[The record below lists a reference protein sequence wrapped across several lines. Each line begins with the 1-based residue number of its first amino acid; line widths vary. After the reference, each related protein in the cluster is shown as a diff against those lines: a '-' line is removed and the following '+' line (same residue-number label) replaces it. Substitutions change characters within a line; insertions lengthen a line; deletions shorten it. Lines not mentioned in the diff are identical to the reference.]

1 MSNIKY
7 TKTSVIVNI
16 LRKTKQKPRFVFIS
30 IKVYYARM
38 YLVIIDTAQRAFTL
52 FFLSSTYSSHVKISL
67 IS

>member
-1 MSNIKY
+1 MWNIKY

-16 LRKTKQKPRFVFIS
+16 LRKKNKNQVFFFS

-52 FFLSSTYSSHVKISL
+52 FFCHPYIHLM
-67 IS
+67 